1 MISDF
6 ERRCKSV
13 RCGLLR
19 MFSGRAINEG
29 EGRARVAAAGGG
41 NENED
46 GFRVSQRRDSLVTD
60 GAFIER
66 RGCSDVDAA
75 TWMQRRGWSDV
86 DGATWMERRGCSD
99 VVARPKPPASHS
111 PAPVLPSV
119 GAKAGANS
127 RIGDCGDGCRPMGI
141 MKIQVGH
148 WVVPGACRGVV
159 TLSGHGWRWWA
170 PRSQQTGLCAR
181 AHAMEG
187 GGRGILPKVAS
198 EWGRV

>member
-46 GFRVSQRRDSLVTD
+46 GFRVSQRRDSLDSLTD
-60 GAFIER
+60 GASN
-66 RGCSDVDAA
+66 GVDAA

-99 VVARPKPPASHS
+99 VVARWVQRRRGEAQ
-111 PAPVLPSV
+111 APGVAQPGPSLAFSGCQSRGELPHWRLWRRLSANGYHENPGRALGGAWCLPGGGHPERARLAVV
-119 GAKAGANS
+119 GAPFPA
-127 RIGDCGDGCRPMGI
+127 DGFVRP
-141 MKIQVGH
+141 
-148 WVVPGACRGVV
+148 
-159 TLSGHGWRWWA
+159 S
-170 PRSQQTGLCAR
+170 PRN
-181 AHAMEG
+181 
-187 GGRGILPKVAS
+187 GRGRPGHSTK
-198 EWGRV
+198 GC